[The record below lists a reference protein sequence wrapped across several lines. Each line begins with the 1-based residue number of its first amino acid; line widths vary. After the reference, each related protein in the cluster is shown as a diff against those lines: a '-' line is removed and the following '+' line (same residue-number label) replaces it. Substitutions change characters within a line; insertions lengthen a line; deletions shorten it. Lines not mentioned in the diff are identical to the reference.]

1 MKFKYKVYDR
11 NNTLQIGELEAASS
25 KQAQVFLAEQGY
37 EVLSM
42 ESIKEVKKKK
52 ELIFSSSFGSVSLE
66 QKMLFIKHLSL
77 MIKSGM
83 PINEAIAI
91 LVTEHKG
98 LFKRILQH
106 VLASIEGGN
115 HLTDSL
121 AKYPRIFDK
130 FFISMVQIGEE
141 SGSLEQSLVNLAL
154 HLRKSHELRSKIQSA
169 LLYPAIVVSAMVGLG
184 LTLAIFVLPRLTT
197 LFASLGSDL
206 PLSTKILLNTS
217 NFLTRY
223 WNLTIIYTAIAVVI
237 MLIARKVMP
246 TKLFFHWA
254 ALHIPIVHRFGLVLN
269 LSGFCRAMSLLLQSG
284 ITVDKALEI
293 VQGNL
298 SNIYYQR
305 DVAFFL
311 QQVKKGESL
320 GESMKRTPKRFPGL
334 VSKMIKV
341 GEQSGNLAET
351 FAYLADYYEEDLD
364 SLSRNLSSILEP
376 VLLGFIGIIVAFV
389 AMAVISPIYNF
400 TSNVGG

>member
-11 NNTLQIGELEAASS
+11 NNTLQIGELEADSS

-37 EVLSM
+37 EVLSL
-42 ESIKEVKKKK
+42 ESIKEVKKKRDL
-52 ELIFSSSFGSVSLE
+52 EFSSYFGSVSLE

-83 PINEAIAI
+83 PINEAITI
-91 LVTEHKG
+91 LVSEHKG

-106 VLASIEGGN
+106 ILASIEGGN
-115 HLTDSL
+115 NLTDSL

-154 HLRKSHELRSKIQSA
+154 HLRKTHELRSKIQSA
-169 LLYPAIVVSAMVGLG
+169 LLYPTIVVSAMFGLG
-184 LTLAIFVLPRLTT
+184 ITLAIFVLPKLTT

-206 PLSTKILLNTS
+206 PLTTKMLLATS
-217 NFLTRY
+217 NFLTHY
-223 WNLTIIYTAIAVVI
+223 WYVSMLSAIIFVVVI
-237 MLIARKVMP
+237 LITRQVMP

-254 ALHIPIVHRFGLVLN
+254 ALHVPLIHRFGLVLN
-269 LSGFCRAMSLLLQSG
+269 LSSMCRAMSLLLQSG
-284 ITVDKALEI
+284 VTVDKALEI

-298 SNIYYQR
+298 SNIFYRR
-305 DVAFFL
+305 DVSYFL
-311 QQVKKGESL
+311 QQIKKGESL
-320 GESMKRTPKRFPGL
+320 GESMKHSPKRFPGL

-376 VLLGFIGIIVAFV
+376 VLLVFIGIIVAFV

-400 TSNVGG
+400 TSNVGN

>member
-11 NNTLQIGELEAASS
+11 NNALQIGELEAADS

-52 ELIFSSSFGSVSLE
+52 ELIFSGRFGSVSLE

-77 MIKSGM
+77 MIKAGM
-83 PINEAIAI
+83 PINEAITI
-91 LVTEHKG
+91 LVSEHKG

-106 VLASIEGGN
+106 ILASIEGGN
-115 HLTDSL
+115 HLTASL
-121 AKYPRIFDK
+121 ALYPRIFDK

-141 SGSLEQSLVNLAL
+141 SGSLEQSLINLAL
-154 HLRKSHELRSKIQSA
+154 HLRKTHELQSKIKGA
-169 LLYPAIVVSAMVGLG
+169 LLYPMIIVTAMGGLG
-184 LTLAIFVLPRLTT
+184 LTLTIFVLPKLTT

-206 PLSTKILLNTS
+206 PLSTKILIGIS
-217 NFLTRY
+217 NFLTQY
-223 WNLTIIYTAIAVVI
+223 WYYSMIGIIIALFI
-237 MLIARKVMP
+237 ILIARQVMP
-246 TKLFFHWA
+246 TKLFFHYS
-254 ALHIPIVHRFGLVLN
+254 ALHVPLIHHFGQVIN

-293 VQGNL
+293 VQGNM

-311 QQVKKGESL
+311 QQIKKGESL
-320 GESMKRTPKRFPGL
+320 GESMKRTPKRFPGIA
-334 VSKMIKV
+334 SKMIKV

-376 VLLGFIGIIVAFV
+376 VLLVVIGLAVAFV

>member
-106 VLASIEGGN
+106 ILASIEGGN

-154 HLRKSHELRSKIQSA
+154 HLRKSHELKSKIQGA
-169 LLYPAIVVSAMVGLG
+169 LLYPIIVVTAMLGLG
-184 LTLAIFVLPRLTT
+184 LTLAIFVLPKLTT
-197 LFASLGSDL
+197 LFASLGSEL
-206 PLSTKILLNTS
+206 PFSTKVLLGMS
-217 NFLTRY
+217 YFLTHY
-223 WNLTIIYTAIAVVI
+223 WYFSLITVIALAVVI
-237 MLIARKVMP
+237 LVTRQIMP
-246 TKLFFHWA
+246 TKMFYHWC
-254 ALHIPIVHRFGLVLN
+254 ALRVPLIHRFSQVIN
-269 LSGFCRAMSLLLQSG
+269 LSSFCRAMSLLLQSG

-293 VQGNL
+293 VQSNL
-298 SNIYYQR
+298 SNLYYQR

-320 GESMKRTPKRFPGL
+320 GESMKQTPKRFPGL

-376 VLLGFIGIIVAFV
+376 VLLVFIGIIVAFI

-400 TSNVGG
+400 TSNVGS